1 MYGLPLK
8 VAYRAELFAP
18 LREALSSRVGAL
30 EAERAAP
37 ALRRLQALLAD
48 LF

>member
-8 VAYRAELFAP
+8 AVARAELFAP
-18 LREALSSRVGAL
+18 LREALSSRVGAA

-37 ALRRLQALLAD
+37 ALPPSFVFSALRS
-48 LF
+48 